1 MRKLSKKVV
10 RLCCRALVRTFT
22 LIKVNR
28 LWIIIA
34 LLAWNVHLNLKPAHD
49 ISKAAAAVQT
59 TAEWQA
65 TTAKDIG
72 SAFWAMYVV
81 ISQQKIAT
89 DRNTVRLDSI
99 RKSRGMSPIFDEQL
113 LMGDFPLEGP
123 QEAE

>member
-28 LWIIIA
+28 LWIIMA

-49 ISKAAAAVQT
+49 ISKAAKAVQI

-65 TTAKDIG
+65 TTAKDLGNAI
-72 SAFWAMYVV
+72 WT
-81 ISQQKIAT
+81 IAVAT
-89 DRNTVRLDSI
+89 GQIAQATEQNTSRLDI
-99 RKSRGMSPIFDEQL
+99 IMKDRGMNPIFD
-113 LMGDFPLEGP
+113 GSPLFEGS